1 MKLYLSSYKLGKD
14 VSFLQKW
21 MHDNGNKILVIPNAL
36 DDIEDENEKNNII
49 KERCLDLETLG
60 FELEILDLVDYF
72 EKDIKN
78 VLKDKKTFYVLG
90 GNVFILNRAMILS
103 GFNEFLKSKIDDDS
117 ILYAGFSAGICVL
130 ANHLDGLDLVVDPK
144 IDPYKSNIDTMKGI
158 GILDY
163 LPVPHYKSNHK
174 ASLLID
180 KVVEYLD
187 KNNIKYRTLK
197 DGEVIVES
205 TKNSNIKK
213 LV

>member
-36 DDIEDENEKNNII
+36 DDIEDKNEKNNII

>member
-14 VSFLQKW
+14 VSFLQNW

-36 DDIEDENEKNNII
+36 DDIEDKNEKNNII

-72 EKDIKN
+72 EKNIKDA
-78 VLKDKKTFYVLG
+78 LKNQKTFYVLG

-103 GFNEFLKSKIDDDS
+103 GFDEFLKSKIDDDS

-158 GILDY
+158 GIIDY